1 MPNNLLVHI
10 IKVRRQVV
18 NKLLEN
24 HRLVIN
30 KLWSNIKQINQN
42 HRILD
47 LKSTTTSD
55 IKTSR
60 SIIQVVNNQ

>member
-47 LKSTTTSD
+47 LKSPTTSD